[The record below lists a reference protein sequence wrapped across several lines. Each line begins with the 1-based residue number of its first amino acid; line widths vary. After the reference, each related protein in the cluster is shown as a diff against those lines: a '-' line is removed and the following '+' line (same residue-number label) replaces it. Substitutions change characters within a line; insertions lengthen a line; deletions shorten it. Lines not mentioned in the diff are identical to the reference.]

1 MTKIKAASSKPDPDP
16 VKTLEDVLE
25 DFDYQEQQMI
35 INGHMSVE
43 DFEETDYYRLIEIMK
58 ARPREKRPKS
68 LFDLADRLDG
78 RG

>member
-1 MTKIKAASSKPDPDP
+1 MTKIKVESIKFDDDP
-16 VKTLEDVLE
+16 VKTLEDVIE

-68 LFDLADRLDG
+68 LFDLADSLDR

>member
-1 MTKIKAASSKPDPDP
+1 MTKTKAVNSKPDPDP

-35 INGHMSVE
+35 VNGHMSVE

-68 LFDLADRLDG
+68 LFDLADSLDR